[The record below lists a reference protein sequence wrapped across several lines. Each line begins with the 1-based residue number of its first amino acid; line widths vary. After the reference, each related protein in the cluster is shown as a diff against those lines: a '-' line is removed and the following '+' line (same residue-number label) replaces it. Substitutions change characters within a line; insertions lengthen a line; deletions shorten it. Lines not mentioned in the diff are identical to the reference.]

1 MVETAKWWGTMHR
14 ALFARFALGRRLH
27 QHRGRGASLHNGA
40 ELKRRNFRW
49 TSITVAGAATL
60 AACASGPGAA
70 APQSKRTLDI
80 SPPFRAQIVADLRE
94 PWAMTFLPDA
104 RILVTEKR
112 GSLHVVT
119 QDGVVSD
126 AIAGVPAVDYGEHG
140 GLGDVALHPDF
151 ANNGLVYLTWA
162 EAGDGD
168 TRGAAMGR
176 GRLDLN
182 ARRLDGFEVLWRQ
195 TPKVAQRRHYSH
207 RMAFSPD
214 GRHLFITSGD
224 RWIPETAQDT
234 SNNLGAVLR
243 LTLDGKAAPGNPM
256 YASGG
261 ATAEIWSYGHRSPLG
276 LAFDAEGTLWELE
289 MGPNG
294 GDEFQRIEMGKNY
307 GWPVVAYG
315 DHYRGPD
322 IPGHDTR
329 PEFRA
334 PDTYWNPVISPTSMI
349 IYSGA
354 LFPDWQGSVL
364 ITGLTSR
371 SLIRVSFNCP
381 LAFRKICEVERYPM
395 GTRLREIEQGPDG
408 AIWLLENGGD
418 DDESGRL
425 LKLTP
430 R

>member
-1 MVETAKWWGTMHR
+1 MER
-14 ALFARFALGRRLH
+14 RRFL
-27 QHRGRGASLHNGA
+27 
-40 ELKRRNFRW
+40 W
-49 TSITVAGAATL
+49 TCAAVAGTATL
-60 AACASGPGAA
+60 AACALGPRAA
-70 APQSKRTLDI
+70 APQPKRTIDF
-80 SPPFRAQIVADLRE
+80 SPPFRAEIVADLRE
-94 PWAMTFLPDA
+94 PWAMTFLPGG
-104 RILVTEKR
+104 RMLVTEQR

-119 QDGVVSD
+119 PDGEVSD
-126 AIAGVPAVDYGEHG
+126 AIRGVPVVDYGVHG

-151 ANNGLVYLTWA
+151 TNNGLVYLTWA
-162 EAGDGD
+162 EAGAGD
-168 TRGAAMGR
+168 IRGAAMGR
-176 GRLDLN
+176 GRLDLTTM
-182 ARRLDGFEVLWRQ
+182 RLDDFEVLWRQ

-214 GRHLFITSGD
+214 GRYVFITSGD

-243 LTLDGKAAPGNPM
+243 LTPDGRAAPGNPM

-276 LAFDAEGTLWELE
+276 LAFDSGGTLWEVE

-294 GDEFQRIEMGKNY
+294 GDEFQRIEMGRNY

-329 PEFRA
+329 PELRA
-334 PDTYWNPVISPTSMI
+334 PDTYWNPVISPTSVI

-354 LFPDWQGSVL
+354 LFPDWRGSAL

-371 SLIRVSFNCP
+371 ALIRVSFECP
-381 LAFRKICEVERYPM
+381 LAYRAICEVERFPM
-395 GTRLREIEQGPDG
+395 GNRLREIEQGPDG
-408 AIWLLENGGD
+408 AIWLLENG
-418 DDESGRL
+418 DDEGSGRL
-425 LKLTP
+425 LKLMP

>member
-1 MVETAKWWGTMHR
+1 M
-14 ALFARFALGRRLH
+14 
-27 QHRGRGASLHNGA
+27 
-40 ELKRRNFRW
+40 KRRDILW
-49 TSITVAGAATL
+49 TCVTIVGAATP
-60 AACASGPGAA
+60 AACASGPHAA
-70 APQSKRTLDI
+70 AQPERIVDI
-80 SPPFRAQIVADLRE
+80 SPPFQAEIVADLGE
-94 PWAMTFLPDA
+94 PWAMTFLPGG
-104 RILVTEKR
+104 RLLVTDKR

-119 QDGVVSD
+119 QDGEVSE
-126 AIAGVPAVDYGEHG
+126 AIAGVPDVDYGGHG
-140 GLGDVALHPDF
+140 GLGDVVLHPDF
-151 ANNGLVYLTWA
+151 ADNGLVYLTWA

-168 TRGAAMGR
+168 TRGAALGR
-176 GRLDLN
+176 GRLDPN
-182 ARRLDGFEVLWRQ
+182 AMRLDNFEVLWRQ
-195 TPKVAQRRHYSH
+195 TPKVAQRNHYSH

-214 GRHLFITSGD
+214 GEHLFITSGD

-243 LTLDGKAAPGNPM
+243 LTLDGRAAPGNPM
-256 YASGG
+256 YDRGG
-261 ATAEIWSYGHRSPLG
+261 VTAEIWSYGHRSPLG

-289 MGPNG
+289 MGPRG
-294 GDEFQRIEMGKNY
+294 GDEFQRIEMGRNY

-322 IPGHDTR
+322 IPGHDTQ

-354 LFPDWQGSVL
+354 LFPDWQGAVL

-371 SLIRVSFNCP
+371 SLIRVSFDCP
-381 LAFRKICEVERYPM
+381 LAFREICEVERFPI
-395 GTRLREIEQGPDG
+395 GNRLREIEQGPDG
-408 AIWLLENGGD
+408 AIWLLEDGD
-418 DDESGRL
+418 HDGAGRL

>member
-1 MVETAKWWGTMHR
+1 M
-14 ALFARFALGRRLH
+14 
-27 QHRGRGASLHNGA
+27 
-40 ELKRRNFRW
+40 KRSDFLW
-49 TSITVAGAATL
+49 TCVTVVGAATP
-60 AACASGPGAA
+60 AACASGPHAA
-70 APQSKRTLDI
+70 AQPERIVDI
-80 SPPFRAQIVADLRE
+80 SPPFQAEIVADLGE
-94 PWAMTFLPDA
+94 PWAMTFLPGG
-104 RILVTEKR
+104 RLLVTDKR

-119 QDGVVSD
+119 QDGEVSE
-126 AIAGVPAVDYGEHG
+126 AIAGVPDVDYGGHG

-151 ANNGLVYLTWA
+151 ADNGLVYLTWA
-162 EAGDGD
+162 EAGDAD
-168 TRGAAMGR
+168 TRGAALGR
-176 GRLDLN
+176 GRLDLD
-182 ARRLDGFEVLWRQ
+182 AMRLDNFEALWRQ
-195 TPKVAQRRHYSH
+195 TPKVAQRNHYSH

-214 GRHLFITSGD
+214 GEHLFITSGD

-243 LTLDGKAAPGNPM
+243 LTLDGRAAPGNPM
-256 YASGG
+256 YDRGG

-289 MGPNG
+289 MGPRG
-294 GDEFQRIEMGKNY
+294 GDEFQRIEMGRNY

-349 IYSGA
+349 VYSGA
-354 LFPDWQGSVL
+354 LFPDWQGAVL

-371 SLIRVSFNCP
+371 SLIRVSFDCP
-381 LAFRKICEVERYPM
+381 LAFREICEVERFPM
-395 GTRLREIEQGPDG
+395 GNRLREIEQGPDG
-408 AIWLLENGGD
+408 AIWLLEDGD
-418 DDESGRL
+418 HDGAGRL